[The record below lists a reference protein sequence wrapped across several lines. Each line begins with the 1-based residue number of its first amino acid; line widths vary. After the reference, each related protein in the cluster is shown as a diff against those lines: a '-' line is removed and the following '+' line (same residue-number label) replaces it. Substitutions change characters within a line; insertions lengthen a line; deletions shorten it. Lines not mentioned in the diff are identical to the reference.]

1 MADDQKKDDVALVV
15 PDETKAKYPDLVQK
29 IINSKS
35 MNNSERNY
43 WLQVLPVMTEEQVK
57 ELQDILDTEIRKL
70 AEIDAKYSKMEAEAA
85 AKSGNANGGK
95 PATPE
100 LTPEQLA
107 KIEAE
112 KKAKRIARQEAEKKA
127 KAENNPDDI
136 LSQLDF

>member
-1 MADDQKKDDVALVV
+1 MADDATKKDEVALVI

-43 WLQVLPVMTEEQVK
+43 WLQVLPVMTAEQVK

-70 AEIDAKYSKMEAEAA
+70 KEIDEKYSKMEAAAA
-85 AKSGNANGGK
+85 AKGGK
-95 PATPE
+95 KAEVPA
-100 LTPEQLA
+100 LTKEDIA
-107 KIEAE
+107 KLDAEKIAKRKAREEAE
-112 KKAKRIARQEAEKKA
+112 KKSQEGNTAE
-127 KAENNPDDI
+127 DI

>member
-1 MADDQKKDDVALVV
+1 MAEDTTKKDEVALVI
-15 PDETKAKYPDLVQK
+15 PDETKEKYPDLVQK

-70 AEIDAKYSKMEAEAA
+70 KEIDEKYSKMEAAAA
-85 AKSGNANGGK
+85 AKGGK
-95 PATPE
+95 KPAVE
-100 LTPEQLA
+100 LSKEDIA
-107 KIEAE
+107 KMDAE
-112 KKAKRIARQEAEKKA
+112 KIAKRKVRADAERKAQEENSAE
-127 KAENNPDDI
+127 DI